1 MDNMDKII
9 KLTNEAYS
17 YAKQAQLLCF
27 DNLTTG
33 EQEDTTLALAHAAS
47 CTSRY
52 AAAAAIYLS
61 DPDLENEDVAALLR
75 QFEVFTSEIRAVH
88 EQRKRVKLN
97 ICVELEY
104 LYDLLKRI

>member
-1 MDNMDKII
+1 MDKMDKII
-9 KLTNEAYS
+9 KLTNEAYTF
-17 YAKQAQLLCF
+17 AKQAHNMCF
-27 DNLTTG
+27 DDLDTG
-33 EQEDTTLALAHAAS
+33 RPEDTTLALAYAAS
-47 CTSRY
+47 CTSKY

-88 EQRKRVKLN
+88 EQRKRVKVN